1 MSRWRIAVVVLL
13 LAVPLLALV
22 GLGSYFLWHTGT
34 GFYVWW
40 LMFACVSLG
49 YFLAWHWLYK
59 QKLLAPI
66 DMTPPMHWTERDR
79 EAWKLVEAR
88 AKQLTDMD
96 VTRFHDLQFYS
107 TMAQEMTEE
116 LARFYHPEV
125 QEPLGSFTVPEVL
138 AVFEL
143 AAHDLAD
150 LVDKNVP
157 GSHVLTIN
165 DWRWTKL
172 AAERATAWYR
182 QASNVFWLTSAVLS
196 PVETAIRYAASQAGT
211 AMPFQLFQ
219 QNLIAWF
226 HLAFVQRLGSYLIE
240 LNSGRLRVGARRY
253 RELKASL
260 EHPDGAPPGLIPA
273 GGELQAAA
281 PPVEMVTLTIMG
293 QTKVGKSSF
302 INALLG
308 EQRAHTDVTPATDA
322 ITRYELPLAPS
333 SPPGGRGDGG
343 EGRNTRL
350 VLLDTVGYAH
360 SGPKDDQVKA
370 TREAA
375 QKSDLVILVLHAR
388 NPARQADLEMLQALQ
403 SWFVERPDLKMP
415 PILAVMTH
423 VDLLSP
429 AMEWSPPY
437 NWQNPEGSKEKQIQE
452 AITFVRDQLG
462 DYLVGAVPVCTSPGK
477 IYGFQ
482 EWFLPTLA
490 ELLGEARAVA
500 LLRCLRA
507 EYDAAKV
514 RKVVQQALAIGTQ
527 VLEIWLRSRLP
538 IKK

>member
-1 MSRWRIAVVVLL
+1 
-13 LAVPLLALV
+13 
-22 GLGSYFLWHTGT
+22 
-34 GFYVWW
+34 
-40 LMFACVSLG
+40 
-49 YFLAWHWLYK
+49 
-59 QKLLAPI
+59 
-66 DMTPPMHWTERDR
+66 
-79 EAWKLVEAR
+79 
-88 AKQLTDMD
+88 
-96 VTRFHDLQFYS
+96 VTQFHGLQFYS
-107 TMAQEMTEE
+107 TLAQEMAREM
-116 LARFYHPEV
+116 ARFYHPEDK
-125 QEPLGSFTVPEVL
+125 EPLGSLTVPEVL

-157 GSHVLTIN
+157 GSHLLTIN

-172 AAERATAWYR
+172 AAEKATTWYR
-182 QASNVFWLTSAVLS
+182 QASNFFWLASAMLS
-196 PVETAIRYAASQAGT
+196 PVETALRYAASQAGT
-211 AMPFQLFQ
+211 VKPMQLFQ

-240 LNSGRLRVGARRY
+240 LNSGRLKVGARRY
-253 RELKASL
+253 RELKAAL
-260 EHPDGAPPGLIPA
+260 EHPDGAPAGLVPA
-273 GGELQAAA
+273 GGDARPAFK
-281 PPVEMVTLTIMG
+281 PVELVTLTIMG

-308 EQRAHTDVTPATDA
+308 EQRARTDVIPATDA
-322 ITRYELPLAPS
+322 ITRYELLLPS
-333 SPPGGRGDGG
+333 PFGG
-343 EGRNTRL
+343 EGSGVRGRAAEDAPGHPSPLPLSPKGGGDSSTRL

-360 SGPKDDQVKA
+360 SGPKEDQVKT
-370 TREAA
+370 TRECA

-403 SWFVERPDLKMP
+403 TWFAARPDLKMP
-415 PILAVMTH
+415 PVLAVMTH

-437 NWQNPEGSKEKQIQE
+437 NWQKPEGSKEKQIQE
-452 AITFVRDQLG
+452 ALTAVRDQLD
-462 DYLVGAVPVCTSPGK
+462 DYLVGAVPLCTSPGK
-477 IYGFQ
+477 VYGIE

-507 EYDAAKV
+507 EFDTAKA

-527 VLEIWLRSRLP
+527 VLEIWLKSRQP